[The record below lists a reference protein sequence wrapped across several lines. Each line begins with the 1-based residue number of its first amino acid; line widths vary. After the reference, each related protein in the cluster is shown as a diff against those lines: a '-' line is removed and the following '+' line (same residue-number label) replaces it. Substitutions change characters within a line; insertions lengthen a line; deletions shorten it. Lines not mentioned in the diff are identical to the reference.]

1 MSQMM
6 RRDFSRL
13 QDRTFDVL
21 ICGGGIYGAWTAYD
35 AALRGL
41 KVALVDRGDWA
52 NATSS
57 ASSKL
62 VHGGL
67 RYLENF
73 DFKLVRKTLA
83 ERQMLMAAAPHR
95 VRPLRFGVPVYRDSR
110 LGCFR
115 LAVGLTL
122 YDGLAGSI
130 NDEQGFKRYDGQEFS
145 ARFPFL
151 RAAGL
156 KAGFTYLD
164 AQTDDARL
172 VLELVAGAESAGA
185 VCLNYCKVSDFIER
199 NGKLSA
205 AVVTDQL
212 TGESVTVQAK
222 QFVNTAG
229 QWAGLL
235 RHGKRNYRL
244 SKGVHLILPNLL
256 DKEALLLTAKADG
269 RVFFMI
275 PWYGRTLVGT
285 TDTDYGGDLDKVK
298 VEDKDI
304 DYLLNEV
311 NGVVR
316 NKNWIREDVIG
327 SFAGLRVLKQS
338 DRSSPSAVSRD
349 WELHASDN
357 GLLTSIGGKLT
368 SARSDAAHIVDKL
381 CENLGVRQACGTF
394 GKPLPWS
401 PGADF
406 PAWSESMTR
415 RALELG
421 IDKESVHWLLFRH
434 GSRVTEVFAL
444 CEEHPESVS
453 RIMQEAPF
461 IMADLLFC
469 TRSEMVVHLE
479 DLLRRRL
486 PLLILAKLRT
496 EELRRIAGI
505 VAPELGWNQ
514 ERIESECRRVLQAY
528 SLGGS

>member
-1 MSQMM
+1 MKPMLL
-6 RRDFSRL
+6 RDFSRL
-13 QDRTFDVL
+13 NERTFDVL

-115 LAVGLTL
+115 LAIGLTL
-122 YDGLAGSI
+122 YDGLAGSLV
-130 NDEQGFKRYDGQEFS
+130 DEQGFKRYDNSEFS
-145 ARFPFL
+145 RRFPLL
-151 RAAGL
+151 RASGL

-185 VCLNYCKVSDFIER
+185 VCLSYCKVSDFVER

-212 TGESVTVQAK
+212 TGKSVTAQAK
-222 QFVNTAG
+222 QFVNTSG

-235 RHGKRNYRL
+235 QHGKRNYRL

-256 DKEALLLTAKADG
+256 DKEALLLTAKSDG

-285 TDTDYGGDLDKVK
+285 TDTDYDGDLDAVRA
-298 VEDKDI
+298 EDKDI
-304 DYLLNEV
+304 HYLLNEV
-311 NGVVR
+311 NGIS
-316 NKNWIREDVIG
+316 KNLNWTREDIIG
-327 SFAGLRVLKQS
+327 AFAGLRVLKQS
-338 DRSSPSAVSRD
+338 DRYSPSAVSRD

-368 SARSDAAHIVDKL
+368 SARCDAAHIVDKL
-381 CENLGVRQACGTF
+381 CENLGIRQSCGTF

-406 PAWSESMTR
+406 SAWSEAMTR

-421 IDKESVHWLLFRH
+421 IDKESAHWLLFRH
-434 GSRVTEVFAL
+434 GKRVTEVFAL
-444 CEEHPESVS
+444 CEDHPESVS
-453 RIMQEAPF
+453 RIVPDTPF
-461 IMADLLFC
+461 IVADLLFC
-469 TRSEMVVHLE
+469 ARSEMVVHLE

-486 PLLILAKLRT
+486 PLLILAKLKP
-496 EELRRIAGI
+496 EELRRIAGM

>member
-1 MSQMM
+1 
-6 RRDFSRL
+6 
-13 QDRTFDVL
+13 
-21 ICGGGIYGAWTAYD
+21 
-35 AALRGL
+35 
-41 KVALVDRGDWA
+41 
-52 NATSS
+52 
-57 ASSKL
+57 
-62 VHGGL
+62 
-67 RYLENF
+67 
-73 DFKLVRKTLA
+73 
-83 ERQMLMAAAPHR
+83 
-95 VRPLRFGVPVYRDSR
+95 
-110 LGCFR
+110 
-115 LAVGLTL
+115 
-122 YDGLAGSI
+122 
-130 NDEQGFKRYDGQEFS
+130 
-145 ARFPFL
+145 
-151 RAAGL
+151 
-156 KAGFTYLD
+156 
-164 AQTDDARL
+164 
-172 VLELVAGAESAGA
+172 
-185 VCLNYCKVSDFIER
+185 
-199 NGKLSA
+199 
-205 AVVTDQL
+205 
-212 TGESVTVQAK
+212 VQAK

-229 QWAGLL
+229 QWSGQL

-256 DKEALLLTAKADG
+256 DREALLLTAKADG

-311 NGVVR
+311 NGVAG
-316 NKNWIREDVIG
+316 NLNWTRESIIG
-327 SFAGLRVLKQS
+327 AFAGLRVLKQS
-338 DRSSPSAVSRD
+338 DRYSPSAVSRD

-381 CENLGVRQACGTF
+381 CENLGVRQAGGTF

-406 PAWSESMTR
+406 PAWSEAMTR
-415 RALELG
+415 RALVLG
-421 IDKESVHWLLFRH
+421 IDEESAHWLLFRH
-434 GSRVTEVFAL
+434 GSRVAEVLAL
-444 CEEHPESVS
+444 CEDHPESVS
-453 RIMQEAPF
+453 RIVPEAPF
-461 IMADLLFC
+461 IVADLLFC
-469 TRSEMVVHLE
+469 ARSEMVVHLE